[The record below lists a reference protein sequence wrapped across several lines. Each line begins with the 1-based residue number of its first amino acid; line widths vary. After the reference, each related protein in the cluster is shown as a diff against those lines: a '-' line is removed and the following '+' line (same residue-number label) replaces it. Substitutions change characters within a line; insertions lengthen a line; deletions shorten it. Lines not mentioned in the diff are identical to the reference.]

1 MSPAASA
8 PRTKVVTPTAAS
20 CDDPDFPSFPSH
32 PGWNEKIKHACLEIV
47 RDSGANWMHVAIG
60 AMPKAMFIFLP
71 LVAFLHML
79 MYWRPRHRYAEH
91 LLFFVHLHAFIFSVA
106 ILLTLAASAAGAW
119 PALKGTSSI
128 VRSLLGW
135 SLPVYTVI
143 AMRRV
148 FRRSWIGTLVKGLAL
163 FFIYMLLFALT
174 MGAVFV
180 YAAMQL

>member
-1 MSPAASA
+1 
-8 PRTKVVTPTAAS
+8 
-20 CDDPDFPSFPSH
+20 
-32 PGWNEKIKHACLEIV
+32 
-47 RDSGANWMHVAIG
+47 
-60 AMPKAMFIFLP
+60 
-71 LVAFLHML
+71 

-106 ILLTLAASAAGAW
+106 ILLTLAASAADAW

-128 VRSLLGW
+128 VRPLLGW

-148 FRRSWIGTLVKGLAL
+148 FRRSWGGTLVKGLAL